1 MRKIFGLILAIGFL
15 CSSCSSS
22 DDDNSGNNSSE
33 INPPDWIQGTWLLE
47 QPNPNSGYRFTSDD
61 FCLINLSQ
69 QTCFKESI
77 SQTNNSGATTNVNE
91 EISDN
96 SYSIEITLGTQ
107 IVTYEFEKVSDTE
120 IEWINDPLGDLAETI
135 YVKE

>member
-1 MRKIFGLILAIGFL
+1 MRKIIGLILSITFL
-15 CSSCSSS
+15 FSSCSSS
-22 DDDNSGNNSSE
+22 DDDNSGNNGSG

-47 QPNPNSGYRFTSDD
+47 EPNPTAGYRFTNDD
-61 FCLINLSQ
+61 FCLIVISQ

-91 EISDN
+91 EITDN
-96 SYSIEITLGTQ
+96 RYSIEITLGTQ
-107 IVTYEFEKVSDTE
+107 IVTYEFSKISSTE
-120 IEWINDPLGDLAETI
+120 IEWVNDPLGDLAETI

>member
-1 MRKIFGLILAIGFL
+1 MRKLIGILFL
-15 CSSCSSS
+15 IAFLFSSCSSS
-22 DDDNSGNNSSE
+22 DDDNSGNNSYE

-47 QPNPNSGYRFTSDD
+47 APNPASGYRFSNDD
-61 FCLINLSQ
+61 FCLIVISQ

-77 SQTNNSGATTNVNE
+77 SQTNISGATTNVNE
-91 EISDN
+91 ETTDN

-107 IVTYEFEKVSDTE
+107 IVTYEFSKISSTE
-120 IEWINDPLGDLAETI
+120 IEWVNDPLGDLAETI

>member
-1 MRKIFGLILAIGFL
+1 MRKLIGILFL
-15 CSSCSSS
+15 MAFLFSSCSSS

-47 QPNPNSGYRFTSDD
+47 APNPASGYRFSNDD
-61 FCLINLSQ
+61 FCLIVISQ

-91 EISDN
+91 ETTDN

-107 IVTYEFEKVSDTE
+107 IVTYEFSKISSTE
-120 IEWINDPLGDLAETI
+120 IEWVNDPLGDLAETI